1 MPWNPLLH
9 RKKAILFLAIGG
21 LILAPPTFTAD
32 IDKYIGLQISQVNFL
47 SDDPIEPSK
56 LQGIVAVATGQTFDP
71 RSVRSSIQT
80 LYETR
85 EFSYIEVDAE
95 SLDEGLAITFRL
107 RPNFFFGDFRLGGD
121 PVLRSPLS
129 RLTPLPLGEAYSPKA
144 VQDLLAKVQEALRNS
159 GYYQAKVIPNIQ
171 FLSQRKLVTVE
182 FLVQAGDRAAISKI
196 TLIGSPLL
204 EEKEI
209 LDKMK
214 LHVGSFFANESLKR
228 DLERLRKLYSERG
241 FLNATIRQ
249 EDLSYSQNDN
259 SVNVRLRIDAGSF
272 VYIEVTGAKISKKE
286 LRTLVPIYEEGSV
299 DQDLIEEGKR
309 NIEDYFE
316 RRGYFDVSVQHELIE
331 VPADKAYQIN
341 YTVDRGKK
349 QKVVSIEF
357 PGAKYFSKNQLLTPL
372 KTKIGGITSKGKF
385 SHDLMDKD
393 ADLLKDMYLRAG
405 FEKAAVRASSEK
417 DASGTNIAVT
427 FTVQEGPQT
436 HVTEIAAQGNQKI
449 SREDLLKGLNLSPG
463 QPFST
468 ALLDEDRRIVE
479 SKYLDRGFVEVRV
492 ETTVER
498 LTEEKVR
505 VSYQVSEGDMMKV
518 DDIHIIGNRL
528 TKNKIIGRNIDFH
541 EGDPLSQD
549 RLLTS
554 QQKLYS
560 LGLFNRVD
568 IVPIN
573 VNPIG
578 SYKPVI
584 IRVEDGNPIIL
595 GYGGG
600 FQDREGPRGTIE
612 ISHNNLF
619 GLARSISFRTRA
631 SFREQR
637 GQITYKEPRLFNH
650 DLDSFVTLFAEKTRQ
665 TSFNTTRT
673 NASLQVLKRFHR
685 LDSFFFRYN
694 FETVDLS
701 DIRVNPLATGQ
712 ENLGTLKLSSLSTA
726 WLRDTRDDPF
736 DPTKGFF
743 NTINF
748 SVTSKL
754 IGSQANFLSFFG
766 QTQSHRRIGDNM
778 VLASSLRLGLTKP
791 YGSTLEV
798 PISERFFAGGSTTL
812 RGFNLDC
819 AGPLD
824 IQAKTPENEDQA
836 NRINCGGPSSS
847 QYYAPLGGNA
857 LFIANFELRV
867 PITNNTSFV
876 PFYDA
881 GNVFGKISTIRPSS
895 FTNTLGAGFRYKTP
909 FGPVRIDL
917 GFNLNSPVGMP
928 NRQIFFTIGNPF

>member
-1 MPWNPLLH
+1 MVT
-9 RKKAILFLAIGG
+9 AGSA
-21 LILAPPTFTAD
+21 AD
-32 IDKYIGLQISQVNFL
+32 IDRYVGQRIARVSFV
-47 SDDPIEPSK
+47 SDDPIEPTQ
-56 LQGIVAVATGQTFDP
+56 LERVVTVAAGQTFDSGSI
-71 RSVRSSIQT
+71 RRSIQA

-85 EFSYIEVDAE
+85 EYSYIEVDAE
-95 SLDEGLAITFRL
+95 NLADGLAITFRL
-107 RPNFFFGDFRLGGD
+107 RPNFFFADFRLGGD

-129 RLTPLPLGEAYSPKA
+129 RLTSLPLGETYSPKV
-144 VQDLLAKVQEALRNS
+144 VQDVLAKVQQALKNS
-159 GYYQAKVIPNIQ
+159 GYYQAEVISNIQ
-171 FLSQRKLVTVE
+171 FLSQRRLATVE
-182 FLVQAGDRAAISKI
+182 FLVLAGDRAAISDI
-196 TLIGSPLL
+196 ALTGSPLL

-214 LHVGSFFANESLKR
+214 SNVGGFFDNESLKR

-241 FLNATIRQ
+241 FLNATIRL
-249 EDLSYSQNDN
+249 EDLSYSKENN
-259 SVNVRLRIDAGSF
+259 SVKLKLRIDAGSF

-286 LRTLVPIYEEGSV
+286 LRSLVPIYEEGSV

-316 RRGYFDVSVQHELIE
+316 RRGFFDVSVEHELIE
-331 VPADKAYQIN
+331 VPADNAYQIN

-357 PGAKYFSKNQLLTPL
+357 AGAKYFNKNQLLTPL
-372 KTKIGGITSKGKF
+372 KTKAGGFTSKGKF
-385 SHDLMDKD
+385 SRDLMDQD
-393 ADLLKDMYLRAG
+393 VDILKDMYLRAG
-405 FEKAAVRASSEK
+405 FEKVEVQSSSEK
-417 DASGTNIAVT
+417 DESGSNIAVT
-427 FTVQEGPQT
+427 FTVKEGPQT
-436 HVTEIAAQGNQKI
+436 HVTEVVMQGNQTI
-449 SREDLLKGLNLSPG
+449 SREELLKGLNLSPG

-468 ALLDEDRRIVE
+468 VLLDEDRRIVE
-479 SKYLDRGFVEVRV
+479 SKYSDRGFVDVTV
-492 ETTVER
+492 ETTAER

-505 VSYQVSEGDMMKV
+505 VLYKVSEGKAMKV
-518 DDIHIIGNRL
+518 DDIHIVGNRL

-549 RLLTS
+549 RILTS

-573 VNPIG
+573 VNPID

-584 IRVEDGNPIIL
+584 IRVEDGSPIIL

-600 FQDREGPRGTIE
+600 FQDREGPRGTVE

-650 DLDSFVTLFAEKTRQ
+650 DLDSFVTLLAEKTRR

-673 NASLQVLKRFHR
+673 NASLQVLKRSRR
-685 LDSFFFRYN
+685 LDNFFFRYN

-712 ENLGTLKLSSLSTA
+712 ENLGTLKLSSFSTA

-743 NTINF
+743 NTANF

-754 IGSQANFLSFFG
+754 IGSQANFVSFFG
-766 QTQSHRRIGDNM
+766 QTQSHRKIGDNM

-791 YGSTLEV
+791 YGSTLAV

-824 IQAKTPENEDQA
+824 IQDKTPENESQA
-836 NRINCGGPSSS
+836 SRINCGGPSSS

-857 LFIANFELRV
+857 LFIANFELRI
-867 PITNNTSFV
+867 PITNNIAFV

-881 GNVFGKISTIRPSS
+881 GNVFGRISAFKLSS
-895 FTNTLGAGFRYKTP
+895 FANTLGAGFRYKTP
-909 FGPVRIDL
+909 FGPLRIDL
-917 GFNLNSPVGMP
+917 GFNLSSPVGMP
-928 NRQIFFTIGNPF
+928 NRQLFITIGNPF